1 MIMLLMLLA
10 PGGRLSGGNCWRGED
25 RDMLHVPVFIQ
36 ITGEKIKISGRLADA
51 DTNIP
56 AD

>member
-1 MIMLLMLLA
+1 MF
-10 PGGRLSGGNCWRGED
+10 
-25 RDMLHVPVFIQ
+25 HVPVFIQ
-36 ITGEKIKISGRLADA
+36 ITGQKIEISGRLD